1 MARNA
6 EKAQAPLNR
15 LLQHKQ
21 NEERGPRQKRPF
33 LATEVSHHERQGR
46 PWLSVPCRSVG
57 LDVFEDTP
65 ERGLDE
71 EDGVLVRVEAE
82 AEALMRAEAMLLW
95 EEKEHEVC
103 ACVRACYTAYVP
115 LPDQRAIELRVLEK
129 KKADLMSKYTSESL
143 LQEQSDAKSLLN
155 KK

>member
-95 EEKEHEVC
+95 EEKEHE
-103 ACVRACYTAYVP
+103 YTAYVP

>member
-1 MARNA
+1 MFKGIDPDYYGFR
-6 EKAQAPLNR
+6 
-15 LLQHKQ
+15 
-21 NEERGPRQKRPF
+21 
-33 LATEVSHHERQGR
+33 
-46 PWLSVPCRSVG
+46 
-57 LDVFEDTP
+57 
-65 ERGLDE
+65 DE

-82 AEALMRAEAMLLW
+82 AEALMRAEAMLVW
-95 EEKEHEVC
+95 EEKEHE
-103 ACVRACYTAYVP
+103 RAKALSGVSRAAAAAEQDGPQYTAYVP